1 MFVRCVELRDFRN
14 YRRAELGL
22 GPGMVVV
29 HGANGAGKTNL
40 LEGIGLAAVGE
51 AVRARDTEELI
62 RGGEEYGFVGVRF
75 GVREG
80 EVKVEVG
87 LARRGQGR
95 GGSRGRQFKIG
106 GVVKRRAELIGLA
119 PVVYFSADDIGVVR
133 GEPSGRRRLMDLGL
147 CAVSRQYYFHLGR
160 YGKGLEQRN
169 RLLKEVREG
178 RQREA
183 GLEGWDR
190 ALARYGARVMVERE
204 EFIGAL
210 AAEAREAHGRIAG
223 GGREFGMEYRPS
235 VALASGQR
243 GESGGKK
250 PGELAEE
257 VANHLVEAWRGG
269 READIAYGATLRG
282 PHRDDVELTLEG
294 QSVRVFASQGE
305 QRTCALAMRMGLAA
319 RMREMT
325 GEMPALLLDDVLSE
339 LDERHREG
347 VFAAAG
353 GAEQVIITCCDVEDV
368 PEEARRSAEVV
379 EIREGEVE
387 RVDKERGE
395 R

>member
-1 MFVRCVELRDFRN
+1 M
-14 YRRAELGL
+14 
-22 GPGMVVV
+22 
-29 HGANGAGKTNL
+29 
-40 LEGIGLAAVGE
+40 
-51 AVRARDTEELI
+51 
-62 RGGEEYGFVGVRF
+62 
-75 GVREG
+75 
-80 EVKVEVG
+80 
-87 LARRGQGR
+87 
-95 GGSRGRQFKIG
+95 
-106 GVVKRRAELIGLA
+106 
-119 PVVYFSADDIGVVR
+119 
-133 GEPSGRRRLMDLGL
+133 
-147 CAVSRQYYFHLGR
+147 
-160 YGKGLEQRN
+160 
-169 RLLKEVREG
+169 
-178 RQREA
+178 
-183 GLEGWDR
+183 
-190 ALARYGARVMVERE
+190 
-204 EFIGAL
+204 
-210 AAEAREAHGRIAG
+210 
-223 GGREFGMEYRPS
+223 
-235 VALASGQR
+235 
-243 GESGGKK
+243 
-250 PGELAEE
+250 AEE